1 MSSIGPELPPHLQHL
16 YQRDEQ
22 QSDSHEDESEDDYT
36 PALPPD
42 MIPSSS
48 KSSTS
53 SSSHFP
59 SYRPPTTSDFKPT
72 YNASYDSDDDDIG
85 PKPLPSNSVLPT
97 VDPVAEF
104 IAKEERRKERI
115 KEEEEEKKKGPKR
128 EEWMLVPPSQ
138 GDLLAKLDP
147 SKLTKPRQ
155 FARTTPASNTTSKSS
170 GPSNLWTETPAER
183 QQRLAD
189 EVMGKKRPATRVA
202 AEEETLDSKR
212 RRLAEEDVRKGVQEH
227 TRRVR
232 GAALIDS
239 HIEKEA
245 EERRARGGK
254 FGADDE
260 KDLGIWDHGRD
271 MAVSGRLMDDSKRN
285 KMIKEAKSL
294 GDRFGSGSSGGF
306 L

>member
-1 MSSIGPELPPHLQHL
+1 MSAIGPELPPHLQHL
-16 YQRDEQ
+16 SGRAEK
-22 QSDSHEDESEDDYT
+22 SEKPEDNDCEDDYT

-42 MIPSSS
+42 MIPSTPSNAAASSS
-48 KSSTS
+48 KPSTAS
-53 SSSHFP
+53 K
-59 SYRPPTTSDFKPT
+59 SYSGPAH
-72 YNASYDSDDDDIG
+72 NASYSYSFDSDSDDGIG
-85 PKPLPSNSVLPT
+85 PMPLPSTAARPT

-115 KEEEEEKKKGPKR
+115 REQEEENKKGPKR
-128 EEWMLVPPSQ
+128 DEWMLVPPSK
-138 GDLLAKLDP
+138 GDLLANLDP
-147 SKLTKPRQ
+147 TKLTKPRQ
-155 FARTTPASNTTSKSS
+155 FARTTPASTTNTKSS
-170 GPSNLWTETPAER
+170 GVSNLWTETPAER

-202 AEEETLDSKR
+202 AEEETLESKR

-232 GAALIDS
+232 GTALIES

-245 EERRARGGK
+245 ETKRK
-254 FGADDE
+254 FGAEDE

-271 MAVSGRLMDDSKRN
+271 MAMSGRLMDDSKRN
-285 KMIKEAKSL
+285 KMIKDAKSL
-294 GDRFGSGSSGGF
+294 GDRFGTGNSGGF